1 LFKFLFL
8 GCQLKTPCATRW
20 NSEFDSVQFIMSKP
34 EDKVNSLM
42 KKLKLEQ
49 LDDADLVLLKQYVTI
64 MSPLAKYLDV
74 LQSEVN
80 SYLGC
85 VIPCIQK
92 IKEAMMEAKDLQP
105 TVTE

>member
-1 LFKFLFL
+1 M
-8 GCQLKTPCATRW
+8 
-20 NSEFDSVQFIMSKP
+20 VQP

-49 LDDADLVLLKQYVTI
+49 LDDADLKEYVAI

-92 IKEAMMEAKDLQP
+92 IKEAMMEAKNLATNGYGVNLRRGLLSGIEKRYDLNAKYQ
-105 TVTE
+105 TMCF